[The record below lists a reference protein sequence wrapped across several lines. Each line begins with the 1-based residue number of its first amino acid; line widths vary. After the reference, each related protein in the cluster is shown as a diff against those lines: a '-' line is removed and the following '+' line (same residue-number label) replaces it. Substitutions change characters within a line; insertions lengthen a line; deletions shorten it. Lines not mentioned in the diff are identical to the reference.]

1 MSTAKLAISMDIRM
15 LKRLDRLVK
24 RRFYPSRSKAIQE
37 ALEEKL
43 TKIDKSRLS
52 IECEKLDQKEE
63 IELAEEGIETEAGE
77 WEKY

>member
-1 MSTAKLAISMDIRM
+1 MSTAKLAISMDIKM

-43 TKIDKSRLS
+43 TKIDKSRLL
-52 IECEKLDQKEE
+52 IECEKLNPKEE
-63 IELAEEGIETEAGE
+63 IELAEEGIGTEEGE
-77 WEKY
+77 WEK

>member
-15 LKRLDRLVK
+15 LKRLDLLVK
-24 RRFYPSRSKAIQE
+24 RRFYPSRSRAIQE

-43 TKIDKSRLS
+43 TKLDKSRLS
-52 IECEKLDQKEE
+52 IECEKLNPREE
-63 IELAEEGIETEAGE
+63 IELAEEGIGTETGV

>member
-1 MSTAKLAISMDIRM
+1 MSTAKLAISMDIKM

-52 IECEKLDQKEE
+52 IECEKLNPKEE
-63 IELAEEGIETEAGE
+63 IELAEEGIGSEASE

>member
-1 MSTAKLAISMDIRM
+1 MPTAKLAISMDIRM

-43 TKIDKSRLS
+43 TKIDKSRLL
-52 IECEKLDQKEE
+52 IECEKLNPKEE
-63 IELAEEGIETEAGE
+63 IELAEEGIGTEAGE